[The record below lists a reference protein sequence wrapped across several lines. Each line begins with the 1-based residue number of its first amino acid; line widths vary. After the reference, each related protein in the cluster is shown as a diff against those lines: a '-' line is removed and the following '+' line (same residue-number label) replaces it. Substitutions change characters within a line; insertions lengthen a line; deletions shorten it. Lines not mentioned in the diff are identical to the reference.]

1 MANKVQRRSA
11 AANDNL
17 LGVSTNEDEV
27 QASPKLKIEMVRQLA
42 LDKLCPNLYQPR
54 RDFDDESL
62 EELASSIKE
71 HGIIQPLTAAK
82 HPERPGLFYIVAGE
96 RRWRAAQRLQ
106 LASVPVIVR
115 EVGTN
120 QEMAELALIE
130 NVQRKDL
137 NPIEAAR
144 AYARL
149 MEEFGLTQ
157 AQIAERT
164 GKSQPSIAKALQALT
179 LPTVAQAAIEAKTLP
194 LTTGLALR
202 DLSNAEAMTVIEQ
215 AKNGQLNREE
225 TAEIVKQL
233 KAKKTKKSVN
243 KRSIAANTGVLFTV
257 NNLGEPT
264 NTTLDYAQERLLL
277 VAKGRAIDWE
287 QLDNDQIRRMLAI
300 ANRRLSDRMD

>member
-1 MANKVQRRSA
+1 MANKVQRRGA
-11 AANDNL
+11 AENDNL
-17 LGVSTNEDEV
+17 LGVSTNEDEA

-54 RDFDDESL
+54 SDFDDESL

-106 LASVPVIVR
+106 MATVPVIVR

-137 NPIEAAR
+137 NPMEAAR

-149 MEEFGLTQ
+149 MNEFGLTQ
-157 AQIAERT
+157 EQIAERT

-179 LPTVAQAAIEAKTLP
+179 LPMVAQAAIEAKTLP

-202 DLSNAEAMTVIEQ
+202 DLSNAEAMTIIEQ

-225 TAEIVKQL
+225 TTEVVNQL
-233 KAKKTKKSVN
+233 KAKKAKKSAR
-243 KRSIAANTGVLFTV
+243 KPPIAANTGVLFTV
-257 NNLGEPT
+257 NNFGELADTAP
-264 NTTLDYAQERLLL
+264 DYDQERLLL
-277 VAKGRAIDWE
+277 VKKGRTIDWDK
-287 QLDNDQIRRMLAI
+287 LANDQIRRMLVI
-300 ANRRLSDRMD
+300 ANEGLSDRID